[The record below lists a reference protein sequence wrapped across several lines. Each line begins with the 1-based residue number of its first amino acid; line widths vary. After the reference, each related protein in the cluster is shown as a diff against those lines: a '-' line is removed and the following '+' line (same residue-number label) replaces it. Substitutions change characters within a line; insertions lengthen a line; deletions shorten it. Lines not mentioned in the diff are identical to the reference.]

1 MKILDFLKFGQRCL
15 GWFWLIEKWLLLV
28 QFDVW
33 KCLGLSIVDLGQLI
47 SLEPT
52 PKASSEKVGK
62 SILKSGHNLG
72 FPQTRLG
79 TPVMVLV
86 DLKVVCTG
94 LF

>member
-1 MKILDFLKFGQRCL
+1 M
-15 GWFWLIEKWLLLV
+15 IEKWLLLV
-28 QFDVW
+28 QFDIW

-72 FPQTRLG
+72 FSQTPLG

-86 DLKVVCTG
+86 DLKVVCIG

>member
-1 MKILDFLKFGQRCL
+1 M
-15 GWFWLIEKWLLLV
+15 IEKLFLLV
-28 QFDVW
+28 QFDIW

-62 SILKSGHNLG
+62 SLLKSGHHFG
-72 FPQTRLG
+72 FSQTPLG

-86 DLKVVCTG
+86 DMKVVCIG
-94 LF
+94 LL

>member
-1 MKILDFLKFGQRCL
+1 M
-15 GWFWLIEKWLLLV
+15 IEKCLLLV

-62 SILKSGHNLG
+62 SLLKSGLNFG
-72 FPQTRLG
+72 FSQTPLG

-86 DLKVVCTG
+86 DMKVVCIG
-94 LF
+94 LL

>member
-1 MKILDFLKFGQRCL
+1 M
-15 GWFWLIEKWLLLV
+15 IEKCLLLV

-52 PKASSEKVGK
+52 PKASSEKVGN
-62 SILKSGHNLG
+62 SLLQSGHNVG
-72 FPQTRLG
+72 FSQTPLG

-86 DLKVVCTG
+86 DMKVVCIG
-94 LF
+94 LL